1 MWPFHSRQANGTG
14 KTGIARILAGLWP
27 VAEGLVKRPEEI
39 FFLPQRPYLPLGS
52 LRDQI
57 IYPFTWPDLQ
67 AAGKTDSDLLDLLEH
82 VHLAYLPGREGG
94 LDTRKEWKDVL
105 SGGEKQRISIA
116 RLFFA
121 KSLPLSAP
129 DFAVLDEATSAV
141 SSDVEGAACSCLALA
156 VSNRE
161 AQKLTTRMRCFRAHL
176 RVCQIIGSHAHHH

>member
-1 MWPFHSRQANGTG
+1 METTFLFQGCAHFPHSLFKGPELTIWSLQANGTG

-27 VAEGLVKRPEEI
+27 VFEGIVKRPQEI

-57 IYPFTWPDLQ
+57 IYPCSYPAFI
-67 AAGKTDSDLLDLLEH
+67 AAGKTDEDLLDILKH

-116 RLFFA
+116 RLFFSR
-121 KSLPLSAP
+121 SLPLWAP
-129 DFAVLDEATSAV
+129 EFAVMDEATSAV
-141 SSDVEGAACSCLALA
+141 SSDVEGTSAFRSHIL
-156 VSNRE
+156 V
-161 AQKLTTRMRCFRAHL
+161 TR
-176 RVCQIIGSHAHHH
+176 I